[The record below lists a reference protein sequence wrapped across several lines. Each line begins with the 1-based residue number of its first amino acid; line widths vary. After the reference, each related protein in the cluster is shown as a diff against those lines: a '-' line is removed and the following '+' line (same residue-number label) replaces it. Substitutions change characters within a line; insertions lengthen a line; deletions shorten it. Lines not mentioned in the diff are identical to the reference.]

1 MHKCVLTALLS
12 CTILLGASPS
22 AFASDTRCTMRF
34 DLSGWSVFYKS
45 ATGNGTIRC
54 DNGQNMRVQLR
65 VRGGGLS
72 FGKTTIEDGRG
83 EFSAVRDISDLLGA
97 YVSGEAHAGAVK
109 SATSQVMTKG
119 PVSMALS
126 GTGRGWDVGVAF
138 GRFTIQRAR

>member
-1 MHKCVLTALLS
+1 MHRRTHVLLLCCAVVFGGS
-12 CTILLGASPS
+12 SFVQA
-22 AFASDTRCTMRF
+22 AETRCTMRF

-45 ATGNGTIRC
+45 ATGAGTIRC
-54 DNGQNMRVQLR
+54 DNGQTMAVSLR
-65 VRGGGLS
+65 VRGGGLT

-83 EFSAVRDISDLLGA
+83 EFSAVNDISELLGG
-97 YVSGEAHAGAVK
+97 YVAGEAHAGAVK

-126 GTGRGWDVGVAF
+126 GTGRGWDVGVSF